1 MKNEDIWKKYDT
13 EVDSHIK
20 SEIKKEIIIKY
31 INLVKIISGRLYNYY
46 ASNIEYEDL
55 MSYGVIGLIDAI
67 DKFDRTKNIKFET
80 YASIRIRGSII
91 DQIRNLDWVP
101 RSIRQKS
108 KLLKDA
114 YEVLDQKLG
123 REPSNAEIAEYLG
136 KTESEI
142 KSMFDETS
150 VFNIMSIE
158 DDFKDNYKI
167 QLKDE
172 TIDSS
177 PEASAIKND
186 TLKELQLA
194 IEKLSERDK
203 IIINLYYYEGL
214 TYKEIGEIL
223 KISES
228 RVSQIHSKAIV
239 KMRNQFK

>member
-123 REPSNAEIAEYLG
+123 REPSNAEMAEYLG

-150 VFNIMSIE
+150 VFNVMSIE

-186 TLKELQLA
+186 TLKELELA

-228 RVSQIHSKAIV
+228 RVSQIHSKAII

>member
-1 MKNEDIWKKYDT
+1 MKNEDIWKKYDM
-13 EVDSHIK
+13 EVDSNTK

-31 INLVKIISGRLYNYY
+31 ISLVKIISGRLYNYY

-108 KLLKDA
+108 KVLKDA

-150 VFNIMSIE
+150 IFNVMSIE

>member
-108 KLLKDA
+108 KSLKDA

-150 VFNIMSIE
+150 VFNVMSIE

-186 TLKELQLA
+186 TLKELELA

>member
-150 VFNIMSIE
+150 VFNVMSIE

-186 TLKELQLA
+186 TLKELELA